1 MGELVDVRREG
12 AVARVVMHRKG
23 NNAIAEDLME
33 ELAVAFN
40 ELGADPGVRVA
51 VLASDYEKDFS
62 VRADLT
68 RLADVDRD
76 APDPTDQSARFM
88 RRMNHPFNPGERCP
102 KPGIAAMHGQARGGG
117 SRRTV

>member
-51 VLASDYEKDFS
+51 VLASDYEHYFS
-62 VRADLT
+62 VGADLT
-68 RLADVDRD
+68 SLAHVARD
-76 APDPTDQSARFM
+76 APDATDPLAPFT
-88 RRMNHPFNPGERCP
+88 RRMNHHFNTIDPCP
-102 KPGIAAMHGQARGGG
+102 KPATPPTTAPALSAG
-117 SRRTV
+117 